1 MMAPI
6 PRRVAAREAARGVLR
21 RHRVM
26 HEFADVLARR
36 GETARADQVRAHA
49 DEWLKAVSK

>member
-1 MMAPI
+1 
-6 PRRVAAREAARGVLR
+6 
-21 RHRVM
+21 M